1 MSLWNCFEEET
12 SGNLRFFLVS
22 FLYIDLESYYR
33 LNFTLMHDHKFSISE
48 IEEFMPWE
56 RDVYLILLREWIKE
70 EKQRIEAEKRKSSAS
85 SRPPR
90 RR

>member
-1 MSLWNCFEEET
+1 MASIKPAEVSAILKEHLLNSNYDE
-12 SGNLRFFLVS
+12 NL
-22 FLYIDLESYYR
+22 
-33 LNFTLMHDHKFSISE
+33 
-48 IEEFMPWE
+48 MPWE
-56 RDVYLILLREWIKE
+56 RDVYLILLKEWIKE